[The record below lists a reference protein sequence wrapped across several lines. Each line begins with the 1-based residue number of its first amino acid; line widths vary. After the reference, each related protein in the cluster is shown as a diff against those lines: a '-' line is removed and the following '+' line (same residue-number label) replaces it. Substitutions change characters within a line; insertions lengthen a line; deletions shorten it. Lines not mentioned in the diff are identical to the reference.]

1 METIEIKAK
10 IRDTL
15 ENLSPEKLKMAL
27 EFLEDLQRSEGE
39 ETQALLNEPGFIE
52 DYRQAKEDI
61 RTGKTVSWED
71 IKRDV

>member
-1 METIEIKAK
+1 METIEIKNK

-15 ENLSPEKLKMAL
+15 EGLSPEKLKMAL
-27 EFLEDLQRSEGE
+27 EFLEDLQRSEEE
-39 ETQALLNEPGFIE
+39 ETQVLLNEPGFKE

-61 RTGKTVSWED
+61 LTGKTVSWED